1 MEALFSYNVP
11 MSKEKV
17 AIDTCPICHQLI
29 DVNVRM
35 SEPFLFLKKL
45 DLICFTCYA
54 VPKMYY
60 LDGNEQHK
68 RHEKFSDKTVRTV
81 EEMMEDGFDK
91 QESKI
96 SIKAVVAF
104 WKKYR

>member
-1 MEALFSYNVP
+1 

-17 AIDTCPICHQLI
+17 TIDTCPICRQPI
-29 DVNVRM
+29 DVAVRM
-35 SEPFLFLKKL
+35 AEPFLHLKKF
-45 DLICFTCYA
+45 DQICFTCYS

-60 LDGNEQHK
+60 LEGDEHK
-68 RHEKFSDKTVRTV
+68 RHEKFTDKTIRTV

-91 QESKI
+91 QESKV